1 MSKQVVLLRG
11 FSLVEVLISILVL
24 GLGLL
29 GLAAVFPA
37 VTVQQRSATDAVEG
51 SIVADSAVTIL
62 KTHDE
67 LTEYDQANT
76 SNRPGWRVLTNQA
89 TWSPAG
95 QWDVPGLGIPP
106 QSGVSRVTMDR
117 NTGETRIMDGGN
129 IEMVVP
135 AETRVSPTP
144 TAAQGNDNVPA
155 VLFERSRFVW
165 DFAARRVI
173 TPGKAPS
180 VGDPLQ
186 VAIFVRRVDP
196 SIRRSEGVA
205 VVPVAS
211 RGVGIPTYE
220 GRAQQSAGTG
230 YGTIQRA
237 VLLNV
242 MPATGND
249 RTPRVTTDLVRIQ
262 ENDALGV
269 NKPELNQYIN
279 QLGQVF
285 VDTAGNVASVAEVA
299 RLANG
304 EINLKLDRMIRID
317 TPGNGPE
324 GGTALVLYTPA
335 IPAAVRT
342 ETINASLSQ

>member
-1 MSKQVVLLRG
+1 
-11 FSLVEVLISILVL
+11 VEVLISILVL

-51 SIVADSAVTIL
+51 GIVADSAVTIL

-95 QWDVPGLGIPP
+95 QWDVPGLAMPP
-106 QSGVSRVTMDR
+106 QSGASRVMMDR

-144 TAAQGNDNVPA
+144 TAAQGTNNNPA
-155 VLFERSRFVW
+155 VQFERSRYVW
-165 DFAARRVI
+165 DFAARRAI
-173 TPGKAPS
+173 TPGKTPTVS
-180 VGDPLQ
+180 DPVQ
-186 VAIFVRRVDP
+186 VAVFVRRVDP
-196 SIRRSEGVA
+196 SIRRSVGVG

-211 RGVGIPTYE
+211 RGVGIPTFD
-220 GRAQQSAGTG
+220 GRAQQSTGTG
-230 YGTIQRA
+230 YATIQRG

-242 MPATGND
+242 LPAAGND
-249 RTPRVTTDLVRIQ
+249 RTPRVMTDLVRIE
-262 ENDALGV
+262 ENDALGI
-269 NKPELNQYIN
+269 NKPELNQYVN
-279 QLGQVF
+279 QLGQMF
-285 VDTAGNVASVAEVA
+285 VDTAGNVASVVEVT
-299 RLANG
+299 RLDNG
-304 EINLKLDRMIRID
+304 DINLKLDRAIRID

-342 ETINASLSQ
+342 MLIQAALDATSTTPPPPPL